1 MRLSRKNI
9 RMSTTSKKRIGLI
22 GAGYWGKNLIRVF
35 NQLGALKTICDSDRK
50 VLRKYPKIKTT
61 LNFQEILDDKEIK
74 GVVICTPASTHYSLV
89 KKALLAGKD
98 VLVEKPLALSVK
110 EGKELVNLSKKN
122 ILMIDHLLLY
132 HPAIIKLKKLIK
144 EGKLGEIRYICS
156 NRLNFGKLRKEEN
169 VLWSFA
175 PHDISVIIDIMG
187 MPKKVKSIGKN
198 YLQKNIPDITLSSF
212 EFTGEKAAHVF
223 VSWLN
228 PFKEQKLSIIG
239 SKAMAVFDGVKNELI
254 VYPYKVEK
262 NLELVKTEGKNIKFL
277 EKEPLIEVAK
287 HFLECI
293 TKRKFPKTNGKE
305 ALSVLEVLEACQK
318 SLNQNGKSI
327 NL

>member
-254 VYPYKVEK
+254 VYPYKFEK
-262 NLELVKTEGKNIKFL
+262 NLELIKTKGKSIKFL
-277 EKEPLIEVAK
+277 EKEPLMEVAK

-293 TKRKFPKTNGKE
+293 AKRKVPKTNGKE

-318 SLNQNGKSI
+318 SLKEK
-327 NL
+327 

>member
-1 MRLSRKNI
+1 
-9 RMSTTSKKRIGLI
+9 MSTTSKKRIGLI

-74 GVVICTPASTHYSLV
+74 GVIICTPASTHYSLV

-254 VYPYKVEK
+254 VYPYKFEK
-262 NLELVKTEGKNIKFL
+262 NLELIKTKGKSIKFL
-277 EKEPLIEVAK
+277 EKEPLMEVAK

-293 TKRKFPKTNGKE
+293 AKRKVPKTNGKE

-318 SLNQNGKSI
+318 SLKEK
-327 NL
+327 